1 MHHLTLTNSLG
12 LGHNTVLQMSNQL
25 INHATERTIFLE
37 TFGCQMNELDSELVQ
52 GQLAAIGYT
61 FGDVRS
67 DADVV
72 LFNTCSVREQ
82 AENKVLS
89 RIGELGVEK
98 NEGRQVVIGMLGC
111 LPERE
116 GKRLLSKYPQID
128 FICGPSELD
137 RLPTLLQNS
146 LVAEKL
152 STAERSALQGNRSR
166 RSAALS
172 ASNDNL
178 ELLDLSRVFDPDFRE
193 SSGQSAYVRITRG
206 CNKFCTYCVV
216 PNTRGAEVHRPPDSI
231 VGECRKL
238 VESGAVEITL
248 LGQTVNHYRYT
259 HGLALGANGQE
270 VPQIGPGLTAF
281 KKPTD
286 TTQKVTTFANLLK
299 RIHDEVPNLLR
310 LRFVTSYP
318 IDFGDDILKVMRDS
332 PRICNYLHVPAQSGS
347 NRILKK
353 MNRGYTVEEYLEF
366 IERARAII
374 PDVEIAGDIIVG
386 FCTESEEDYEAT
398 RTLLEIVRFKNN
410 FVFHYSPRPGTV
422 AIDRFED
429 DVPREVKKRRLNA
442 LLDLGQRISGEVHQS
457 YEGKVIDVF
466 VEKLSP
472 QTVKNRGVGGV
483 ELKWEETKV
492 QLSGR
497 TSGDLICV
505 FEVDSAEIAEQMLGT
520 IVQVEITSSAPLLLQ
535 GTLHTATMS
544 I

>member
-1 MHHLTLTNSLG
+1 
-12 LGHNTVLQMSNQL
+12 
-25 INHATERTIFLE
+25 
-37 TFGCQMNELDSELVQ
+37 MNVLDSELVQ
-52 GQLAAIGYT
+52 SQLAALGYT
-61 FGDVRS
+61 FGSERS

-89 RIGELGVEK
+89 RIGELGIEK
-98 NEGRQVVIGMLGC
+98 RNGRSVIIGMLGC

-116 GKRLLSKYPQID
+116 GKKLLSTYPQID

-137 RLPTLLQNS
+137 RLPILLQNS
-146 LVAEKL
+146 MAGEKL
-152 STAERSALQGNRSR
+152 SAIDRAALQGNRSR
-166 RSAALS
+166 RTAALS
-172 ASNDNL
+172 AADDNL
-178 ELLDLSRVFDPDFRE
+178 ELLDLSRAFDPDFRE
-193 SSGQSAYVRITRG
+193 SQGNSAYVRITRG

-231 VGECRKL
+231 IEECRKL

-259 HGLALGANGQE
+259 HGVAIGVDGSE

-281 KKPTD
+281 KKPVD
-286 TTQKVTTFANLLK
+286 PNQVVTTFANLLQ
-299 RIHDEVPNLLR
+299 RIHDEIPDLLR

-318 IDFGDDILKVMRDS
+318 IDFGDDILEVMRDS

-353 MNRGYTVEEYLEF
+353 MNRGYTIEQYYEF
-366 IERARAII
+366 IDRARAII

-386 FCTESEEDYEAT
+386 FCSETEEDHEETKA
-398 RTLLEIVRFKNN
+398 LLEKVRFKNN

-422 AIDRFED
+422 AIDRFSD
-429 DVPREVKKRRLNA
+429 DVPRDVKKRRLNELLA
-442 LLDLGQRISGEVHQS
+442 LGAQISAEVHQG
-457 YEGKVIDVF
+457 YEGTSVDVF
-466 VEKLSP
+466 VEKISP
-472 QTVKNRGVGGV
+472 RSAKKQSV
-483 ELKWEETKV
+483 ELKWENNTV

-505 FEVDSAEIAEQMLGT
+505 FDVDSAQTAENLLGT
-520 IVQVEITSSAPLLLQ
+520 IVCIKITESASLLLQ
-535 GTLHTATMS
+535 GTLEPAFMAR
-544 I
+544 

>member
-1 MHHLTLTNSLG
+1 MF
-12 LGHNTVLQMSNQL
+12 QMSNPIERQP
-25 INHATERTIFLE
+25 TERTIYLE

-52 GQLAAIGYT
+52 GQLVSLGYT
-61 FGDVRS
+61 FCRS
-67 DADVV
+67 RTDADVV

-89 RIGELGVEK
+89 RIGELSVEK
-98 NEGRQVVIGMLGC
+98 SEGRTVVIGMLGC

-116 GKRLLSKYPQID
+116 GNRLLRKYPQID

-137 RLPTLLQNS
+137 RLPTLLQNT
-146 LVAEKL
+146 LVTEKL
-152 STAERSALQGNRSR
+152 STAERAALQGNRSR

-172 ASNDNL
+172 AADDNL
-178 ELLDLSRVFDPDFRE
+178 ELLDLSRVFDPDFRQ
-193 SSGQSAYVRITRG
+193 SSGRSAYVRITRG

-231 VGECRKL
+231 IEECKKL

-248 LGQTVNHYRYT
+248 LGQTVNHYCYT
-259 HGLALGANGQE
+259 HGVALGENGQE

-286 TTQKVTTFANLLK
+286 TDQTVTTFANLLQ
-299 RIHDEVPNLLR
+299 RIHDEIPNLLR

-318 IDFGDDILKVMRDS
+318 IDFGDDILEVMRDC

-366 IERARAII
+366 IDRARKII
-374 PDVEIAGDIIVG
+374 PDVEIAGDIIIG
-386 FCTESEEDYEAT
+386 FCSESEEDYEAT
-398 RTLLEIVRFKNN
+398 RELITKVRFKNN

-422 AIDRFED
+422 AINRFED

-442 LLDLGQRISGEVHQS
+442 LLDLGAKISAQVHQS
-457 YEGKVIDVF
+457 YEGREVDVF
-466 VEKLSP
+466 VEKVSP
-472 QTVKNRGVGGV
+472 QSVKQRGI
-483 ELKWEETKV
+483 ELKWEEKKI

-505 FEVDSAEIAEQMLGT
+505 FDVNSEAKAKKLLGT
-520 IVQVEITSSAPLLLQ
+520 IVQIEITGSAPLLLK
-535 GTLHTATMS
+535 GVLTTTILS
-544 I
+544 K

>member
-1 MHHLTLTNSLG
+1 
-12 LGHNTVLQMSNQL
+12 MSIQTKQL
-25 INHATERTIFLE
+25 AEDRTIFLE
-37 TFGCQMNELDSELVQ
+37 TFGCQMNVLDSELVQ
-52 GQLAAIGYT
+52 GQLAALGYA
-61 FGDVRS
+61 FGDSRC

-98 NEGRQVVIGMLGC
+98 DEGRQVVIGMLGC

-116 GKRLLSKYPQID
+116 GKRLLGKYPQID

-137 RLPTLLQNS
+137 RLPTLLQNTM
-146 LVAEKL
+146 LTEKL
-152 STAERSALQGNRSR
+152 STAERTALQGNRSR
-166 RSAALS
+166 RSVALS
-172 ASNDNL
+172 AADDNL
-178 ELLDLSRVFDPDFRE
+178 ELLDLSRVFDPDFRQ
-193 SSGQSAYVRITRG
+193 SAGRSAYVRITRG

-231 VGECRKL
+231 VVECRKL
-238 VESGAVEITL
+238 VESGAAEITL

-259 HGLALGANGQE
+259 HGVAIGTNGQE

-281 KKPTD
+281 KKQIDQNQT
-286 TTQKVTTFANLLK
+286 VTTFANLLQ
-299 RIHDEVPNLLR
+299 RIHDEVPELLR

-318 IDFGDDILKVMRDS
+318 IDFGDDILEVMRDC

-366 IERARAII
+366 IKRARRII
-374 PDVEIAGDIIVG
+374 PDVEIAGDIIIG
-386 FCTESEEDYEAT
+386 FCSESEEDYEAT
-398 RTLLEIVRFKNN
+398 RELLKTVRFKNN

-429 DVPREVKKRRLNA
+429 DVPRTVKKRRLNA
-442 LLDLGQRISGEVHQS
+442 LLELGASISAKVHQS
-457 YEGKVIDVF
+457 YEGNIVDVF
-466 VEKLSP
+466 VEKVSP
-472 QTVKNRGVGGV
+472 QSTKQRGV
-483 ELKWEETKV
+483 ELKWEEKKI

-505 FEVDSAEIAEQMLGT
+505 FEVDSQESVKNLLGT
-520 IVQVEITSSAPLLLQ
+520 IVQVEITGSAPLLLRGVLQ
-535 GTLHTATMS
+535 TAVLS
-544 I
+544 K